1 MFNCPGKEKQLGR
14 LKQLVEEGHDRKM
27 ILATFVKENGGADI
41 LTQPPDT
48 GFNRLI
54 WAVPFAVGIFGA
66 AVAGVA
72 AVKWSRRSRETS
84 PQAVRDGDP
93 YQSKLDEE
101 LRDLD

>member
-1 MFNCPGKEKQLGR
+1 
-14 LKQLVEEGHDRKM
+14 M

-66 AVAGVA
+66 AAAGVA
-72 AVKWSRRSRETS
+72 AVKWSRRSAE
-84 PQAVRDGDP
+84 DGAAGGAGGGP
-93 YQSKLDEE
+93 VPGEA
-101 LRDLD
+101 RRGTA